1 MQGPVRIS
9 ERYGSHPLRR
19 WWIERKVSSVCATNW
34 FPSID
39 IRREI
44 PNEFPKTKTWLGISL
59 SLSLWLIHS
68 CFPRKFDLRGSR
80 GCVSA
85 DLITSGCQWMHH
97 RQDRGH
103 NQLLN
108 HSVQFPR
115 VFMRVHH
122 YTPLVAAKVSSIVHS
137 VTPMC
142 LSTQNGGPSVRKT
155 TRQLMTATDGQP
167 TLKCQ
172 VDIHPL
178 VLRWRWVEQQVAM

>member
-1 MQGPVRIS
+1 MPLIDFRLSIYG
-9 ERYGSHPLRR
+9 ERFLMSFQKLKLD
-19 WWIERKVSSVCATNW
+19 WA
-34 FPSID
+34 
-39 IRREI
+39 
-44 PNEFPKTKTWLGISL
+44 SL
-59 SLSLWLIHS
+59 SLSVCDSFIHD
-68 CFPRKFDLRGSR
+68 FPRKFDLRGSR